1 MATIT
6 TLANNPA
13 TSVTHASAASNV
25 KLPYLAEVVI
35 DFSEAVTA
43 KLPTALAAS
52 DVIEA
57 ILVPAN
63 TVILGCGAQVI
74 TVADSTTLTMDIG
87 ITGGDV
93 DEWVDGLDGKAT
105 AGTYSTDLEV
115 TPSWTTIGT
124 TADTIDV
131 LFATLT
137 GTLTTGKVRV
147 YAWLLDVSARK
158 APGLVALGS

>member
-6 TLANNPA
+6 TLANNA
-13 TSVTHASAASNV
+13 STSTTHASAASNV
-25 KLPYLAEVVI
+25 KLPYLVEVVI
-35 DFSEAVTA
+35 DYAEALVA
-43 KLPTALAAS
+43 KGSALAAN
-52 DVIEA
+52 DVIEL
-57 ILVPAN
+57 IRVPAG
-63 TVILGCGAQVI
+63 TVILGAGAQVI
-74 TVADSTTLTMDIG
+74 TAADSTTLTIDVG

-93 DEWVDGLDGKAT
+93 DEWVDGLDAKAT
-105 AGTYSTDLEV
+105 AGTYSTDLAV
-115 TPSWTTIGT
+115 SPNWTTIS
-124 TADTIDV
+124 TADTIDA